1 MLPVRVLIRNRPAP
15 HLLSARSTVTE
26 AAKYLRE
33 HEIGGAPV
41 LDGDRLAGFLSERDI
56 VFRVLADAKDPDQVT
71 VGDIMSRHVTTA
83 TVDTMT
89 GECERKMK
97 RAHVRHLPI
106 LDHGKV
112 VACISLRDI
121 LQSELRELLMEVQ
134 CLEEY
139 VRGTSAG

>member
-15 HLLSARSTVTE
+15 HFLGARATVTE
-26 AAKYLRE
+26 AAKYLRQ

-56 VFRVLADAKDPDQVT
+56 VFRVLADAKDPDTVT
-71 VGDIMSRHVTTA
+71 VGDVTTA
-83 TVDTMT
+83 SIDATS

-106 LDHGKV
+106 LDRGKV

-121 LQSELRELLMEVQ
+121 LQSELRELLMEVH